1 LPYRHFE
8 FKSSRPPVS
17 QSPAPTYSDPE
28 IEPGILPVFRLYMG
42 VVWALYTLAVCASG
56 QNAAVEYFDLFAW
69 FITGALFLYLSWGWL
84 RRRMGKNYL
93 ALALVFATLAPIL
106 ADAIANVIR
115 ARQNLPENPDSGRLI
130 VWLILPLLLV
140 SAQYRLRTMLLFTV
154 GTSLLPVLLA
164 WMIGAS
170 DAVLRDYWSQGFVRL
185 FLFSVTGYIVVRL
198 NTAQRQQRAELAQK
212 NAQLAHYAAT
222 LEQLTI
228 TRERNRLARDLHDTL
243 AHTLSALNVQLNALD
258 VLWESN
264 PDAARQKLA
273 QVQELT
279 RSGLHESRRALQA
292 LRASPVDEMG
302 LALALQQAA
311 REAAERAGAELTLTL
326 PPSLAALPPDVE
338 QQLYRIA
345 EEALNNVVRHAR
357 AKHLALALQQGEKA
371 LTLTIR
377 DDGAGFDPKQPSPN
391 GHYGIAGMRERAALV
406 NGALQVESQ
415 PAKGTTIRLTVPL
428 EEVAR

>member
-1 LPYRHFE
+1 M
-8 FKSSRPPVS
+8 S
-17 QSPAPTYSDPE
+17 QTPIPTYSDPE
-28 IEPGILPVFRLYMG
+28 IEPGILPVFRLYVG
-42 VVWALYTLAVCASG
+42 VLWALSTLSLFSDQPAPLKS
-56 QNAAVEYFDLFAW
+56 FDLLSW
-69 FITGALFLYLSWGWL
+69 LITGSLFIYLSWGWL
-84 RRRMGKNYL
+84 RRRVGKNYL
-93 ALALVFATLAPIL
+93 SVALVFATLAPIF
-106 ADAIANVIR
+106 ADAVANVIR
-115 ARQNLPENPDSGRLI
+115 VRHGLPENPDSGRLI
-130 VWLILPLLLV
+130 VWFILPLLLV
-140 SAQYRLRTMLLFTV
+140 SAQYRLRAMLLFTV

-185 FLFSVTGYIVVRL
+185 FLFTITGYVVVRL
-198 NTAQRQQRAELAQK
+198 SSAQRQLRAELARK

-258 VLWESN
+258 VLFETS
-264 PDAARQKLA
+264 PEAARQKLK

-302 LALALQQAA
+302 LVLALQQAA

-326 PPSLAALPPDVE
+326 PPSLTTLPPDVE
-338 QQLYRIA
+338 QQLYRVA
-345 EEALNNVVRHAR
+345 EEALNNIVRHAR
-357 AKHLALALQQGEKA
+357 AKHLSLALQQTEPA
-371 LTLTIR
+371 LTLTIH
-377 DDGAGFDPKQPSPN
+377 DDGAGFDPMQPSPN
-391 GHYGIAGMRERAALV
+391 GHYGIAGMKERAALV

-415 PAKGTTIRLTVPL
+415 PTKGTTIRLTIPVGSL
-428 EEVAR
+428 SNIR